1 MFKRSNIYCII
12 FSLHPFWLEVLLQDF
27 SILTSKNNLIFL
39 PIVHYYKKLFLA
51 TNEFQAFASFSAS
64 PSFLR
69 HIMFYGC
76 FSKPINFDQS
86 AKFLGAHCLKITQN
100 VAFYFWILAFFT
112 NFCPIIIDLSGYTIW
127 PQASGFYN

>member
-1 MFKRSNIYCII
+1 MFKHILHHI
-12 FSLHPFWLEVLLQDF
+12 FFA
-27 SILTSKNNLIFL
+27 SILIGSVITRLFYLNQQKQSYFSPNCTL
-39 PIVHYYKKLFLA
+39 PWKLFLA